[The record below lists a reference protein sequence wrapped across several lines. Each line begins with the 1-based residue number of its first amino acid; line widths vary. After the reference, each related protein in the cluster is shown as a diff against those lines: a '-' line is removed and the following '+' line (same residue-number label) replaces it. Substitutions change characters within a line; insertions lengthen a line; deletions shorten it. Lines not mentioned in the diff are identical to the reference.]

1 MKKKI
6 LQKIADLIIKR
17 LETSLIVG
25 DNEAF
30 DFFYSIGMQYDAF
43 CITVFDV
50 YLDWKKNKNT
60 CKLLKWLV
68 YLQKKNEEFFK
79 VMFYKDSF
87 LQ

>member
-1 MKKKI
+1 MKKKL

-25 DNEAF
+25 DDETF

-50 YLDWKKNKNT
+50 YLDWKKKI
-60 CKLLKWLV
+60 KKH
-68 YLQKKNEEFFK
+68 LQVIKMVSIFAITK
-79 VMFYKDSF
+79 SS
-87 LQ
+87 L